1 MSGTAQRRPKHLDL
15 LRIHFPVPAV
25 VSILHRVSGA
35 GMIVM
40 LPVALW
46 LLDLSLGDR
55 SDFDLV
61 AGALGHP
68 LSRLV
73 ALGLFWAFVH
83 HLLAGIRFLLIDIG
97 WGAELAQARASAWA
111 VAGLAAALTVLAA
124 AGLFL

>member
-1 MSGTAQRRPKHLDL
+1 MSGTAQGRPKHLNL

-35 GMIVM
+35 GMVVM

-55 SDFDLV
+55 SDFGFV
-61 AGALGHP
+61 AGVLGHP
-68 LSRLV
+68 LSKLV
-73 ALGLFWAFVH
+73 ALGLCWAFIH
-83 HLLAGIRFLLIDIG
+83 HLLAGIRFLLIDVG

-111 VAGLAAALTVLAA
+111 VAGLAAALTALAA